1 MSYLRMIRIAG
12 LATTL
17 TLPLLATESPS
28 ARAGARTRGGPT
40 GAGDASVPL
49 PASLPSI
56 GTSTMCEEI
65 RRQFESRLKQDAEW
79 EKKRL
84 KLDEDTEKLNQLAEK
99 IEDARRALRTEIDK
113 LEKLRRSP
121 RPADEADTED
131 AAPEPSAETVAAADQ
146 VEGRWPR
153 KNKDLGEAAQRLQMA
168 DPPRAAEIIKD
179 LIVAGYPRY
188 AGALLLK
195 IPPKQAGRIIDH
207 LDSLDAASIMEAAV
221 DPKPQD

>member
-1 MSYLRMIRIAG
+1 
-12 LATTL
+12 
-17 TLPLLATESPS
+17 
-28 ARAGARTRGGPT
+28 
-40 GAGDASVPL
+40 
-49 PASLPSI
+49 
-56 GTSTMCEEI
+56 MCEEI